1 MATSYTLDQT
11 WVRPFTPIVKEP
23 SVLSTSPLVIIP
35 RENIS
40 PKTKIYTFEFPTMSE
55 YFLNLNSIQLF
66 VKGQLMHDDL
76 TVLDDGEKVYLSNA
90 PIYSLFTSVNLTFGE
105 NQEKIVYNDYPYL
118 SLFQLCDKTTDN
130 SRRMLMSGYIPDD
143 GSTGRASIRQSL
155 VKGSQET
162 MFMGKIYADILS
174 IDSFLLKN
182 TPLSLQLVKAHQNF
196 YTCAEDE
203 SKDYNFVIKQIEIH
217 IDRIHPNPKLTDALE
232 MTLKNTDAIYNF
244 DHLILKK
251 FHIPDNVYN
260 YNLNRLWSGKLPRR
274 FAFST
279 VSQNSYQGSKAEEPM
294 ELLMTNISKFK
305 LKVNEIDLETIDL
318 KQPSYVSYHKMLQFL
333 QAGDHTFITK
343 GIFDKSLT
351 FLCFDLNVLCANN
364 MSCINELAPSGCL
377 SVEITFKTNNVH
389 PLILMMYA
397 FNDAELRID
406 SKRKC
411 TITTNHS

>member
-1 MATSYTLDQT
+1 
-11 WVRPFTPIVKEP
+11 
-23 SVLSTSPLVIIP
+23 
-35 RENIS
+35 
-40 PKTKIYTFEFPTMSE
+40 
-55 YFLNLNSIQLF
+55 
-66 VKGQLMHDDL
+66 
-76 TVLDDGEKVYLSNA
+76 
-90 PIYSLFTSVNLTFGE
+90 
-105 NQEKIVYNDYPYL
+105 
-118 SLFQLCDKTTDN
+118 
-130 SRRMLMSGYIPDD
+130 
-143 GSTGRASIRQSL
+143 
-155 VKGSQET
+155 
-162 MFMGKIYADILS
+162 
-174 IDSFLLKN
+174 
-182 TPLSLQLVKAHQNF
+182 
-196 YTCAEDE
+196 
-203 SKDYNFVIKQIEIH
+203 
-217 IDRIHPNPKLTDALE
+217 
-232 MTLKNTDAIYNF
+232 
-244 DHLILKK
+244 
-251 FHIPDNVYN
+251 
-260 YNLNRLWSGKLPRR
+260 
-274 FAFST
+274 
-279 VSQNSYQGSKAEEPM
+279 M